1 MASPSPLADLVAATQ
16 DALQAARLT
25 FGAPIDEIDSAI
37 AGLNGLTMPTG
48 EATDHGEALP
58 DTVVRYLKPG
68 DIKHKQAHALLERLA
83 DAADRL
89 PWSPAFYPEDGH
101 ADIPQFWKNYAFA
114 MAVSHSRWADQ
125 AMLTSSEVGLSF
137 TVQAPHTVYP
147 EHAHTAVELYYVI
160 SGKAHWK
167 RGTEPWVT
175 RYPGEIILHTT
186 GMRHAMMTGDEPLV
200 ACAMW
205 VSHTDAPVV
214 IVRS

>member
-1 MASPSPLADLVAATQ
+1 MASTSPLAELTAATH
-16 DALQAARLT
+16 DCLEAARLT
-25 FGAPIDEIDSAI
+25 FGAPTDQIDHAI
-37 AGLNGLTMPTG
+37 AGLGALTMPTD
-48 EATDHGEALP
+48 EPADHDDELP
-58 DTVVRYLKPG
+58 QTVARHLKPG
-68 DIKHKQAHALLERLA
+68 GVKHEQASALLDKLA
-83 DAADRL
+83 AAAGRL

-101 ADIPQFWKNYAFA
+101 PDIPLFWKNYAFA

-160 SGKAHWK
+160 SGKARWK
-167 RGTEPWVT
+167 RGTEPWVM

-186 GMRHAMMTGDEPLV
+186 GMRHAMETGEEPLV
-200 ACAMW
+200 AFAMW